1 MVVNGSDRLMVVCAI
16 CRMCTQLA
24 MIHFSKEKL
33 FYFPEQT
40 FAQQTQ
46 HTKLGSF
53 LIGQNFCRDW
63 VGRLVNDPLR
73 PQTNIYANT
82 SNAAISDPLHYRPC
96 SNRFWEFSSKKKRE
110 RKNMKFVVIVVK
122 TISFYFNVARKATQ
136 NSRLD

>member
-1 MVVNGSDRLMVVCAI
+1 MVFNGSDRLMVVCAI

-53 LIGQNFCRDW
+53 LIGQNFRRDW
-63 VGRLVNDPLR
+63 AGRLVNDPLR

-96 SNRFWEFSSKKKRE
+96 SNRFWKFSSKKKRE
-110 RKNMKFVVIVVK
+110 EKHEVC
-122 TISFYFNVARKATQ
+122 
-136 NSRLD
+136 